1 MEENLGLPK
10 TAWPPTYALFFGAL
24 ALLAALS
31 LLGTTALA
39 AGLPEETIAAQTEL
53 CGEDCG
59 HTHEE
64 VFSHTEHTEESL
76 PEPEEIA
83 VPVATPL
90 LEQPEPEAEQSTD
103 TSGVIPGSG
112 IHWELNE
119 YGWLML
125 SGSGA
130 CPVFT
135 SPDDQPWA
143 AVREQI
149 TQVWFEDMDALS
161 IPSLAYWFT
170 GCTALT
176 MAEIP
181 YTTPVI
187 GAAAFADCPSLRQIQ
202 LYYSGTFTI
211 VPGAFSTGSLTPL
224 LGLLGT
230 MAVNQQMA
238 FFSDALGHSALTGIG
253 LGILLGVSSDLLAML
268 VFGIVWALLICRI
281 KQTGAA
287 STDTIISVFSS
298 TSVAAGVLVLS
309 MGGGF
314 AKYSSLLVGD
324 VLAVQD
330 SDLLYL
336 LIALVAGIALWAV
349 MYNSLLLSGISPSL
363 ARSRGIHNRLV
374 ECAFVVLVAVA
385 VMLAIRWVGVMLINA
400 LLILPAAAGR
410 NLARSS
416 RQHAVYSV
424 VIALV
429 CGVAGLICAYYLD
442 TTAGAAIVLFA
453 AVCYAISLGIRA
465 LRK

>member
-1 MEENLGLPK
+1 MDAIRAFVQTLLPFEF
-10 TAWPPTYALFFGAL
+10 LQFDFMVN
-24 ALLAALS
+24 ALLAI
-31 LLGTTALA
+31 LL
-39 AGLPEETIAAQTEL
+39 
-53 CGEDCG
+53 
-59 HTHEE
+59 
-64 VFSHTEHTEESL
+64 
-76 PEPEEIA
+76 
-83 VPVATPL
+83 
-90 LEQPEPEAEQSTD
+90 
-103 TSGVIPGSG
+103 
-112 IHWELNE
+112 
-119 YGWLML
+119 
-125 SGSGA
+125 
-130 CPVFT
+130 
-135 SPDDQPWA
+135 
-143 AVREQI
+143 
-149 TQVWFEDMDALS
+149 
-161 IPSLAYWFT
+161 
-170 GCTALT
+170 
-176 MAEIP
+176 
-181 YTTPVI
+181 
-187 GAAAFADCPSLRQIQ
+187 
-202 LYYSGTFTI
+202 
-211 VPGAFSTGSLTPL
+211 LTPL

-363 ARSRGIHNRLV
+363 ARSRGIHNRL
-374 ECAFVVLVAVA
+374 
-385 VMLAIRWVGVMLINA
+385 
-400 LLILPAAAGR
+400 
-410 NLARSS
+410 ARSS

-453 AVCYAISLGIRA
+453 AVCYAISLGIRT

>member
-1 MEENLGLPK
+1 MDAIRAFVQTLLPFEF
-10 TAWPPTYALFFGAL
+10 LQFDFMVN
-24 ALLAALS
+24 ALLAI
-31 LLGTTALA
+31 LL
-39 AGLPEETIAAQTEL
+39 
-53 CGEDCG
+53 
-59 HTHEE
+59 
-64 VFSHTEHTEESL
+64 
-76 PEPEEIA
+76 
-83 VPVATPL
+83 
-90 LEQPEPEAEQSTD
+90 
-103 TSGVIPGSG
+103 
-112 IHWELNE
+112 
-119 YGWLML
+119 
-125 SGSGA
+125 
-130 CPVFT
+130 
-135 SPDDQPWA
+135 
-143 AVREQI
+143 
-149 TQVWFEDMDALS
+149 
-161 IPSLAYWFT
+161 
-170 GCTALT
+170 
-176 MAEIP
+176 
-181 YTTPVI
+181 
-187 GAAAFADCPSLRQIQ
+187 
-202 LYYSGTFTI
+202 
-211 VPGAFSTGSLTPL
+211 LTPL

-385 VMLAIRWVGVMLINA
+385 VHLRHLGTCSSKNSITEERYGANPDTDAGGELGGSDRGNDLCA
-400 LLILPAAAGR
+400 GERPAPQR
-410 NLARSS
+410 
-416 RQHAVYSV
+416 AVV
-424 VIALV
+424 R
-429 CGVAGLICAYYLD
+429 
-442 TTAGAAIVLFA
+442 AGAAGSPDIPRRMQYGGVRGA
-453 AVCYAISLGIRA
+453 AIPCQPGNDFCCDGNA
-465 LRK
+465 LARRTLCAAGASGDAL